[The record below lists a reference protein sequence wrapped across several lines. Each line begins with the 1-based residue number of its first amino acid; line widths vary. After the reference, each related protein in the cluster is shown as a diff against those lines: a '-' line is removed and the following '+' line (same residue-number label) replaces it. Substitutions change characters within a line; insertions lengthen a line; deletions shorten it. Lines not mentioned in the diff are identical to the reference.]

1 MKRISL
7 APDISYTFSD
17 YFKLEATTEE
27 VLEYFAVTL
36 AVGAVPLPQSSVNLD
51 RLDNLLAR
59 LEENFSAVSLTS
71 EIARREFLIAP
82 VIAEVAHY
90 AKARVRVEYA
100 VNLNLK
106 LKGTID
112 YFLRSHNSLLIVE
125 AKNADLT
132 KGFTQMATELLALDL
147 LLEEDE
153 AALVYGAVS
162 TGDIW
167 RFGVLDRARRHIT
180 QDINSFRVPQDV
192 AGLLRSL
199 IGILE

>member
-27 VLEYFAVTL
+27 VLEYFAVTT

-180 QDINSFRVPQDV
+180 QDINSFRVPQDT
-192 AGLLRSL
+192 AALLRSL

>member
-7 APDISYTFSD
+7 SPDISYTFSD

-180 QDINSFRVPQDV
+180 QDINSFRVPQDT
-192 AGLLRSL
+192 AELLRSL